1 MRPLHPDEVADLAVQ
16 AARYVA
22 SKAGGRPEDAAE
34 FLVARP
40 DPWTI
45 VDEPTEGR
53 QTRLLVEFT
62 PGSGFTVPDFG
73 VGAAVTIAELEA
85 PQAPL
90 DRAVA
95 ALVALGARPTAVEIR
110 NILEEFL

>member
-1 MRPLHPDEVADLAVQ
+1 MTDLAVQ

-22 SKAGGRPEDAAE
+22 NKPGGRPEDAAE

-40 DPWTI
+40 DPWTA
-45 VDEPTEGR
+45 VDTITPGR
-53 QTRLLVEFT
+53 PTRLLAEFT
-62 PGSGFTVPDFG
+62 PATGFTLPSFG
-73 VGAAVTIAELEA
+73 EGATVTLAELEA
-85 PQAPL
+85 PAAPL

>member
-1 MRPLHPDEVADLAVQ
+1 MRPLHPDEVTDLAVQ

-22 SKAGGRPEDAAE
+22 SKPDGRPEDAAK

-40 DPWTI
+40 DPWTM
-45 VDEPTEGR
+45 VDQPTPGR
-53 QTRLLVEFT
+53 PTRLLVEFT
-62 PGSGFTVPDFG
+62 PEAGFTLPAFG
-73 VGAAVTIAELEA
+73 AGATIAVAELEA

-95 ALVALGARPTAVEIR
+95 ALVALGARPTAVDIR
-110 NILEEFL
+110 NVLEEFL